1 MNEYIVTVMAKDR
14 VGIVRDVSRALSG
27 IGGNIT
33 HVSQTVMRG
42 YFTLIISI
50 EAPQNLTKPEIKQA
64 IENQGS
70 AGEFEVNVRPFEK
83 AAAKEHAPSEKFT
96 LSLQGNDS
104 KGIISSI
111 TGYLAD
117 NNINIDDFYAYALEG
132 RFVMLVQV
140 SIPCGADIEELQS
153 TLEKLGARYGLVVNL
168 KHQDIFKATS
178 TVEPVTDIQSKC

>member
-64 IENQGS
+64 IENQAA

-83 AAAKEHAPSEKFT
+83 AA
-96 LSLQGNDS
+96 
-104 KGIISSI
+104 
-111 TGYLAD
+111 
-117 NNINIDDFYAYALEG
+117 
-132 RFVMLVQV
+132 
-140 SIPCGADIEELQS
+140 
-153 TLEKLGARYGLVVNL
+153 
-168 KHQDIFKATS
+168 
-178 TVEPVTDIQSKC
+178 